1 MKTSD
6 FSFELPEELIAQHP
20 SQRRDE
26 ARLMVVNR
34 SDGSVAHR
42 RLSDLPGLLPADSL
56 LVLNNTRVRKAR
68 LFGTTEHG
76 GSVEFLLLD
85 RLDASTWKTLASK
98 SKRQKRGRRY
108 SFPDGVEG
116 EITAEEGQFRHL
128 RFTPAINEEY
138 LQTWGRIPL
147 PPYIRR
153 EATEEDEQRYQT
165 VFADRTGSVAAPTA
179 GLHFTPAIF
188 EELEQ
193 RGIER
198 AEVTLHVGIGTFSPI
213 RTEKVEQH
221 RMHSEHYEVPEST
234 AEAVN
239 LVRSRDRQVCA
250 VGTTSVR
257 TLESAADEAGN
268 LQSGE
273 GHTDLYIYP
282 GYRFRVVDA
291 MLTNFHTP
299 ESSLLVMVSAF
310 AGKELI
316 DRAYREAVRHRYR
329 FFSYGDA
336 MLIL

>member
-76 GSVEFLLLD
+76 GSVEFLLLEQ
-85 RLDASTWKTLASK
+85 LDASTWKTLASK

-108 SFPDGVEG
+108 RFPDGVEG

-188 EELEQ
+188 KELEQ

-221 RMHSEHYEVPEST
+221 RMHSEHYEVPEPT
-234 AEAVN
+234 ADAVN
-239 LVRSRDRQVCA
+239 LARSRGRQVCA

-257 TLESAADEAGN
+257 TLESAADEAGT